1 MLETLYVIQ
10 QMDLELDRLKSDE
23 TRIPGDLASAR
34 SEQEDLQE
42 KQEGCRNRQRETR
55 KEIQRNELEL
65 EDYRQKL
72 GKAREEQSKN
82 AFDARTQVQYENQIQ
97 QLSDRVTDLEEI
109 LAPLYARAEE
119 LTAEWNSLEEQEDR
133 LNPRLTELE
142 AMDENRIQALR
153 DEHDTKMAKRTE
165 LLKTIDIRQVKE
177 YEMIRKARK
186 GLAVVAI
193 QNSRCTGCNVQLPV
207 TIQQQAKAKKIP
219 AVKCPSCGRILVHL

>member
-34 SEQEDLQE
+34 SEREELNEQQEH
-42 KQEGCRNRQRETR
+42 CRTRQQETR
-55 KEIQRNELEL
+55 REIQLNELEL

-72 GKAREEQSKN
+72 GKSREEQQKN

-97 QLSDRVTDLEEI
+97 QLSDRVTDLEEA
-109 LAPLYARAEE
+109 LAPLYERAEK
-119 LTAEWNSLEEQEDR
+119 LRAQWNDLEEQEDR
-133 LNPRLTELE
+133 LSPRLVELE

-153 DEHDTKMAKRTE
+153 DEHSEKLAKRNE
-165 LLKTIDIRQVKE
+165 LIKTIDARQVKE

-193 QNSRCTGCNVQLPV
+193 QNSRCSGCNMQLPV
-207 TIQQQAKAKKIP
+207 TIQQQAKARKIP
-219 AVKCPSCGRILVHL
+219 AVKCTSCGRILVHL

>member
-34 SEQEDLQE
+34 TEQEDLNDRMDQ
-42 KQEGCRNRQRETR
+42 CRSRQQETR
-55 KEIQRNELEL
+55 REIQLNELEL

-72 GKAREEQSKN
+72 SKARDEQQKN

-97 QLSDRVTDLEEI
+97 QLSDRVSDIEET
-109 LAPLYARAEE
+109 LTPLYARAES
-119 LTAEWNSLEEQEDR
+119 LKVEWNSLEELEEK
-133 LNPRLTELE
+133 LAPRLVELE

-153 DEHDTKMAKRTE
+153 DEYTEKMAKRSD
-165 LLKTIDIRQVKE
+165 LVKTIDVRQIKE
-177 YEMIRKARK
+177 YDMIRKARK